1 MKKYI
6 KLMRVH
12 HYIKNGVILLPLIFS
27 MRLGDISLLTKT
39 IIGVIAFCII
49 SSAVYIINDIKDL
62 ESDRRHITK
71 RNRPLASGEV
81 SIKSAWVLASCLF
94 VAAVFINIFASNYAL
109 NSWFYL
115 FAYIAFN
122 YGYSCGLKNVP
133 IVDVMIL
140 ASGFLLR
147 VLYGSAISG
156 IDISSWLYL
165 TVIALSF
172 YLSLGKRRN
181 ELTRQKTGQTSRKA
195 LQYYSYDFLDKIMY
209 LCLTLAISFYSL
221 WSIDPLTIQRI
232 SSTYLLWTVPLAI
245 IIFMKY
251 SLTIEGGSE
260 GDPIEIIIKDRIL
273 LLLIGLFAVI
283 VLSIIYL

>member
-12 HYIKNGVILLPLIFS
+12 HYIKNGLILLPLIFS

-115 FAYIAFN
+115 FAYITFN

-209 LCLTLAISFYSL
+209 LCLALVISFYSL

-232 SSTYLLWTVPLAI
+232 SSTYLVWTVPLVI

>member
-12 HYIKNGVILLPLIFS
+12 HYIKNGLILLPLIFS

-232 SSTYLLWTVPLAI
+232 SSTYLVWTVPLVI

-260 GDPIEIIIKDRIL
+260 GDPIEVIIKDRIL

>member
-1 MKKYI
+1 
-6 KLMRVH
+6 MRVH

-232 SSTYLLWTVPLAI
+232 SSTYLVWTVPLVI

>member
-12 HYIKNGVILLPLIFS
+12 HYIKNGLILLPLIFS

-165 TVIALSF
+165 TVIALSL

-232 SSTYLLWTVPLAI
+232 SSTYLVWTVPLVI

>member
-1 MKKYI
+1 
-6 KLMRVH
+6 MRVH
-12 HYIKNGVILLPLIFS
+12 HYIKNGLILLPLIFS

-181 ELTRQKTGQTSRKA
+181 ELTRQKTGQTSRKV
-195 LQYYSYDFLDKIMY
+195 LQYYNYDFLDKIMY

-232 SSTYLLWTVPLAI
+232 SSTYLVWTVPLVI

>member
-1 MKKYI
+1 
-6 KLMRVH
+6 MRVH
-12 HYIKNGVILLPLIFS
+12 HYIKNGLILLPLIFS

-232 SSTYLLWTVPLAI
+232 SSTYLVWTVPLVI

-260 GDPIEIIIKDRIL
+260 GDPIEVIIKDRIL